1 MNIII
6 YPGSEKLNVN
16 ERMFATPFFHYNF
29 TFMKDRDIS
38 SLEETFQE
46 KVNEIKSIIILLDNY
61 GTFIEKNL
69 DFIFSNKTITSL
81 YTRK

>member
-16 ERMFATPFFHYNF
+16 ERMYATPLFDYNF

-38 SLEETFQE
+38 SLQ
-46 KVNEIKSIIILLDNY
+46 
-61 GTFIEKNL
+61 
-69 DFIFSNKTITSL
+69 
-81 YTRK
+81 